1 MELAH
6 WRIHQ
11 WQEGDP
17 ALDEAVPQNI
27 CILLEKAA
35 EHQTEARRLLAQAAR
50 RRGDTTEAER
60 LFRGALD
67 GGDYTVLPELAEV
80 LHPSSPDDARQLAL
94 SGLNADG
101 SPCPPW

>member
-11 WQEGDP
+11 WQQGNRATDDV
-17 ALDEAVPQNI
+17 LPQDI
-27 CILLEKAA
+27 RILLKKAA
-35 EHQTEARRLLAQAAR
+35 KNRTEARRLLGQVAR
-50 RRGDTTEAER
+50 RRGDIAEAEQ

-80 LHPSSPDDARQLAL
+80 LYPHSPEDARQLAL